1 MCFYLMLYH
10 HNPSFFQNSQLGIF
24 PLKNSTNY
32 EQKYQNL
39 VFSPKHETKP
49 QPKFGKPFHDM
60 VYLLFIIFLVQTTFI
75 LHLPKINP
83 LKTSTKI
90 KHKNPTK
97 FWNSISMTWFKTKT
111 NHQLDF
117 IIKICGMVRKQ
128 QTPHKPK
135 FRKCNHGMVA
145 KCKTVGFS
153 NLITNKEMIAM

>member
-1 MCFYLMLYH
+1 MFFPFFFFFFVAINIKVLLLESLQQLIGRLLLSMCFYLMLYH

-97 FWNSISMTWFKTKT
+97 F
-111 NHQLDF
+111 
-117 IIKICGMVRKQ
+117 
-128 QTPHKPK
+128 
-135 FRKCNHGMVA
+135 
-145 KCKTVGFS
+145 
-153 NLITNKEMIAM
+153 